1 MRQFTDTRIDSAQFA
16 HTARTKQVELQ
27 IAELMMVAKRAIRK
41 SNLYRAITL
50 FQYDQ
55 FIIGIEKAI
64 REWLVKE
71 EKSPDELL
79 EVIDNRT
86 RALMSSVSTPNQLED
101 LTQKIAE
108 EISYLKK
115 SGFLKIL

>member
-1 MRQFTDTRIDSAQFA
+1 MRQFTDIRIDSAQFA

-27 IAELMMVAKRAIRK
+27 IAELIMAVKRAIRK
-41 SNLYRAITL
+41 SNLYRTITL
-50 FQYDQ
+50 FHYDQ
-55 FIIGIEKAI
+55 FVIGIEKVI

-79 EVIDNRT
+79 EVINNQT
-86 RALMSSVSTPNQLED
+86 QASMSSVSTPNQLED
-101 LTQKIAE
+101 LTQKITE